1 MPFPSLQERAW
12 GLCRAGTSC
21 PCPLGALKDVRLERT
36 EVPGVHCARDPVT
49 ACWNRL
55 GALAWAWV
63 PPSDSWVIRL
73 TAGLTAVSGLYV
85 APPGTLPAS
94 ARPSAAVS
102 LPSEGLGPCLC
113 SKRRYLEVRA
123 GQGGW
128 VAASAVG
135 VSQAW

>member
-1 MPFPSLQERAW
+1 MSFGGIGGCATRADGGPW
-12 GLCRAGTSC
+12 GPLCEG
-21 PCPLGALKDVRLERT
+21 PCHCLLES
-36 EVPGVHCARDPVT
+36 P
-49 ACWNRL
+49 L